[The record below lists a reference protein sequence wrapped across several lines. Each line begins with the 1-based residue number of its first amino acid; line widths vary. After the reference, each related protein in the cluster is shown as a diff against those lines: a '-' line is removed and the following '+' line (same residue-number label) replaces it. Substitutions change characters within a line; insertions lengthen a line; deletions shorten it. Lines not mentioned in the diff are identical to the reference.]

1 MFFFSE
7 QVVSLKRA
15 MWRICLAFLCLAQV
29 SSLNLEQLRPSLWS
43 LAEVLQDLTG
53 DEHSARKTLEEKAG
67 KMEDDG
73 TAGLLRQLARQGR
86 NDAKVFSS
94 SSVSESHVDGQGHG
108 YVLRHVKT
116 CKNGVC
122 EEHTEK
128 TSPKKGNEGNEMSLK
143 MPDQKKN
150 VEFSDALD
158 REIGKLQE
166 HMRNMERHIKVPDF
180 DIFAPVSEDFWNHF
194 HSIPE
199 SSNQTESLSHSEFMS
214 EETVMRN
221 GHAVRRLRRCKNGKC
236 HTTVEEGNSTK
247 TATSVLD
254 LDLP

>member
-1 MFFFSE
+1 M
-7 QVVSLKRA
+7 SLKRA

-29 SSLNLEQLRPSLWS
+29 SSLKLEQLRPSLWS
-43 LAEVLQDLTG
+43 LAEVLRQDLTG
-53 DEHSARKTLEEKAG
+53 DEGSARKTLEEKAR

-94 SSVSESHVDGQGHG
+94 SSSVSESHVSTDGQGHG

-128 TSPKKGNEGNEMSLK
+128 SSPKNGTAGTENGTATSLT
-143 MPDQKKN
+143 MPEKTS

-166 HMRNMERHIKVPDF
+166 HMRNMERDIKVPDF
-180 DIFAPVSEDFWNHF
+180 NNIFAPVSEDFWNHF

-199 SSNQTESLSHSEFMS
+199 LSNQTESLSSESVS
-214 EETVMRN
+214 EETVLRN
-221 GHAVRRLRRCKNGKC
+221 GHAVRRLRRCKNGHC

>member
-1 MFFFSE
+1 M
-7 QVVSLKRA
+7 SLKRA

-67 KMEDDG
+67 KVEDDG

-86 NDAKVFSS
+86 NDTKVFSS

-128 TSPKKGNEGNEMSLK
+128 TSPKQGNEGNEMSLK
-143 MPDQKKN
+143 MPDQKKT
-150 VEFSDALD
+150 
-158 REIGKLQE
+158 
-166 HMRNMERHIKVPDF
+166 
-180 DIFAPVSEDFWNHF
+180 W
-194 HSIPE
+194 
-199 SSNQTESLSHSEFMS
+199 SS
-214 EETVMRN
+214 VMRWIERLASCRNTCATWN
-221 GHAVRRLRRCKNGKC
+221 GISKSRTSTFSRQSVRTSGITSIVSPSR
-236 HTTVEEGNSTK
+236 
-247 TATSVLD
+247 ATRQKV
-254 LDLP
+254 

>member
-1 MFFFSE
+1 M
-7 QVVSLKRA
+7 A
-15 MWRICLAFLCLAQV
+15 MWRICLAFVCLAQV
-29 SSLNLEQLRPSLWS
+29 SSLNLAQLRPSLWS
-43 LAEVLQDLTG
+43 LAEVLRQDLTG
-53 DEHSARKTLEEKAG
+53 DERSARKKLEEKAE

-73 TAGLLRQLARQGR
+73 TAGLLRHLARQGR

-94 SSVSESHVDGQGHG
+94 SSSVSESHVSTDGQGHG

-128 TSPKKGNEGNEMSLK
+128 TDPKKGNS
-143 MPDQKKN
+143 MPDKMES
-150 VEFSDALD
+150 VEFSGALD

-166 HMRNMERHIKVPDF
+166 HMRNMERQIKVPDF

-199 SSNQTESLSHSEFMS
+199 LSNQDNQTESVSHSESMS

-221 GHAVRRLRRCKNGKC
+221 GHAVRHLRRCKNGKC
-236 HTTVEEGNSTK
+236 HTMLGCAQRFLT
-247 TATSVLD
+247 
-254 LDLP
+254 